1 MVFLQL
7 TSQEARQMMEMGKN
21 SPFYEAEVVAT
32 QTTPIPDA
40 VLVTVRAGQR
50 YDTPPVEYAAPIHPK
65 KYTMITRVVIE
76 TDNKRK
82 YTYETDRDV
91 TVGMTVE
98 LPTSRHPLLRFLGQ
112 VVEIGSEW
120 KGQCKSIAEVH
131 PWPKSW
137 DWHKSFEDT
146 QKALEQVLLYGAK
159 PGRTFHDFAH
169 KVATWG
175 MDEKRREFHKESM
188 RIAMRAAARHL
199 AKAPIYTAEDF
210 YRELEETRPK

>member
-1 MVFLQL
+1 M
-7 TSQEARQMMEMGKN
+7 TSIYRKA
-21 SPFYEAEVVAT
+21 VVETT
-32 QTTPIPDA
+32 QTTPLPDA
-40 VLVTVRAGQR
+40 VQVTVLVAQR
-50 YDTPPVEYAAPIHPK
+50 YDTPPVAYAAGIEPK
-65 KYTMITRVVIE
+65 TYRRVQRVVVM

-91 TVGMTVE
+91 SVGMTVE

-112 VVEIGSEW
+112 IAQIGSDF
-120 KGQCKSIAEVH
+120 KGSCKRVAEVH
-131 PWPKSW
+131 ADPKTW
-137 DWHKSFEDT
+137 DWHKSFDDT

-159 PGRTFHDFAH
+159 PGRTYHDFAH

-175 MDEKRREFHKESM
+175 MDEKRRDFHKESM

>member
-1 MVFLQL
+1 MR
-7 TSQEARQMMEMGKN
+7 ARQMIDPNEPTREEEP
-21 SPFYEAEVVAT
+21 SIFHEPVVETT
-32 QTTPIPDA
+32 QTTPTPDA
-40 VLVTVRAGQR
+40 VLVTVLVAQR
-50 YDTPPVEYAAPIHPK
+50 YDIPPVAYVSGIPPK
-65 KYTMITRVVIE
+65 TYKHVKRVVVM
-76 TDNKRK
+76 TDNQRK

-91 TVGMTVE
+91 SVGMTVE

-112 VVEIGSEW
+112 IVQIGSDW
-120 KGQCKSIAEVH
+120 KGSCKRVAEIH
-131 PWPKSW
+131 THPKSW

-159 PGRTFHDFAH
+159 PGRTYHDFAM

-175 MDEKRREFHKESM
+175 MDEKRREYHKESM

-210 YRELEETRPK
+210 YRELEETRSK

>member
-1 MVFLQL
+1 MR
-7 TSQEARQMMEMGKN
+7 AHQMIDPNEPTREEEP
-21 SPFYEAEVVAT
+21 SIFHEAEVVT
-32 QTTPIPDA
+32 THTTPIPDA
-40 VLVTVRAGQR
+40 VMVTLQVAQR
-50 YDTPPVEYAAPIHPK
+50 YETPPVVYAACIQPK
-65 KYTMITRVVIE
+65 TYRRVQRVVVM

-159 PGRTFHDFAH
+159 PGRTYHDFAM

-175 MDEKRREFHKESM
+175 MDEKRREYHKESM

-210 YRELEETRPK
+210 YRELEETRSK